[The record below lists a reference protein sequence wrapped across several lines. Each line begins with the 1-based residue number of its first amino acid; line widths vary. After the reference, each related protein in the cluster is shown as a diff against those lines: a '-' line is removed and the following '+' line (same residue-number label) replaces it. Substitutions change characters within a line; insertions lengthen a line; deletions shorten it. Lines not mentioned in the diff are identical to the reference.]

1 MKRRSPTKA
10 QLPVVDLT
18 ELLKPY
24 RSGWVAITPDN
35 QRVVGAGATLQ
46 EAKDQAIE
54 SGVPNAV
61 FERIIPPDQGYIG

>member
-1 MKRRSPTKA
+1 MRQRLTAKA

-24 RSGWVAITPDN
+24 HSGWVAITPDN

-46 EAKDQAIE
+46 EAKDQAME
-54 SGVPNAV
+54 RGVPNAM
-61 FERIIPPDQGYIG
+61 FEKIIPPDQGYIG